1 MHRDGVVNLSQ
12 STSDSFFEDEG
23 NSSPTLSEDGGRF
36 DFDENLPKR
45 GKDVESRYENL
56 PEVTLS
62 AFDETG
68 RKEEDI
74 KVIKQ
79 RRFSGRKP
87 VISSHRANQS
97 CSELTIDSVLGQ
109 LNGILGTTYPLD
121 DTMASLLKLL
131 MVKHPDFGTVF
142 AYVRPLWYDDL
153 SSIEEELRNREEE
166 DRRMREKALEG
177 DIIKDNEVPPRRVL
191 DLYSYRVV
199 PWWVA
204 AMLIGL
210 PCAVSHA
217 WMDKKDRE
225 SVWTRINGKQ
235 WPVFLPLGIDS
246 RLLRNEWLNEGCQYV
261 WVDVFCLRQE
271 GGLREDLRVEEWK
284 LDVPMI
290 GFVYGEPPRLVW
302 NAGPIIC
309 YLSGLGRP
317 LSSNV
322 DMTSDRSWFRQAWT
336 LQETSTDCVIAG
348 LTDEETTE
356 QLESL
361 RADIQNAVPPLAGLS
376 VFTTIPPSFVM
387 RVLSDMKKRVSS
399 YPIDR
404 IAGLAYIFQ
413 GTQVPA
419 YYKSQTEEEAWLKLW
434 RVSSLECRAQ
444 IFFFFPQP
452 GRGEQKWCPTWE
464 QVLSEE
470 LPVVECDPT
479 EKWYGRVYYEEEGP
493 GRPFSFKGHC
503 IKDGYVGGLAKG
515 DPSVRMRSGELR
527 ITDGSGTTHT
537 FRISANHQYPIPE
550 GFYELWG
557 TSGKGSTFTSFREPR
572 ALLKYWVLGHRQG
585 TKFEKFSILQIT
597 EEDERQRLIKSGL
610 VQGMNA
616 KGEPRLR
623 TDLC

>member
-1 MHRDGVVNLSQ
+1 MV
-12 STSDSFFEDEG
+12 
-23 NSSPTLSEDGGRF
+23 
-36 DFDENLPKR
+36 
-45 GKDVESRYENL
+45 
-56 PEVTLS
+56 
-62 AFDETG
+62 
-68 RKEEDI
+68 
-74 KVIKQ
+74 
-79 RRFSGRKP
+79 
-87 VISSHRANQS
+87 
-97 CSELTIDSVLGQ
+97 
-109 LNGILGTTYPLD
+109 
-121 DTMASLLKLL
+121 SLLKSL
-131 MVKHPDFGTVF
+131 MDKHPDFGTVF
-142 AYVRPLWYDDL
+142 AHVRPLWYDDL
-153 SSIEEELRNREEE
+153 SSIEEELRDREEE

-177 DIIKDNEVPPRRVL
+177 DIIKDNEVPPRRAF
-191 DLYSYRVV
+191 DLYSHRVV

-210 PCAVSHA
+210 PRAVSHA
-217 WMDKKDRE
+217 WVDTKDRE
-225 SVWTRINGKQ
+225 SVWTHINGKQ
-235 WPVFLPLGIDS
+235 WPVFLPSGIDL

-290 GFVYGEPPRLVW
+290 GFVYGEPARLVW

-322 DMTSDRSWFRQAWT
+322 DMTSDRSWFRRAWT

-356 QLESL
+356 QLEYL
-361 RADIQNAVPPLAGLS
+361 QADIQNAVPPLAGLS
-376 VFTTIPPSFVM
+376 VFTTIPSSLVM
-387 RVLSDMKKRVSS
+387 RVLSDMQKRASS

-413 GTQVPA
+413 GSQVPA
-419 YYKSQTEEEAWLKLW
+419 YYKSYTEEEAWLKLW

-444 IFFFFPQP
+444 IFFFFPQS

-493 GRPFSFKGHC
+493 GRPFAFRGHC
-503 IKDGYVGGLAKG
+503 IKDGHVCRLAKE
-515 DPSVRMRSGELR
+515 DPSVRVRSGELR

-550 GFYELWG
+550 DSYELWG
-557 TSGKGSTFTSFREPR
+557 TSGQGSTWTSFREPR
-572 ALLKYWVLGHRQG
+572 ALLKYWVLGYRQG
-585 TKFEKFSILQIT
+585 TKFEKFSIFQIT

-610 VQGMNA
+610 VQGMNTE
-616 KGEPRLR
+616 GERLR